1 MNGPEITREE
11 KEKIRR
17 KVKELSQPY
26 NKAIDKLLNE
36 FRGKK
41 AALFARRKN
50 QELTRD
56 QYNKEVEKMETHCDQ
71 LIDELRKRMVRDVRS
86 KMSDAIAGRPYTKT
100 IEVFPYEPKPL
111 TESTPKR
118 KTKPRTKKKTVR
130 KTRTQPNRLTTLKI
144 ISSLDELI
152 TPTITREFLR
162 ALHTTNAPPI
172 TFTIVGNG
180 SVPESYPTFACPKN
194 YAVRLEKLLST
205 YYPNTEFEPETL
217 EDFPDQYRI
226 AADYYVRKDT
236 SLLCCFTSF
245 QPDPLAV
252 VFNTMEDLQDKQFA
266 MFSIHFSRA
275 SQKQIEA
282 TQYKWKFGLTL
293 SGGGM
298 KQFVPP
304 TRFSEKKNT
313 PPFWIVTVRLQVAS
327 TQKKKVTSA
336 FLSRLA
342 QPLKQFK
349 AETQFYHWTPAAAE
363 ELKASQWADSKKRS
377 IFQQWYG
384 IKTFEQAYEWSLL
397 NTNEL
402 LGLVHLPHKSITSEI
417 LMRTTTKSKAVP
429 DLLTHGGITLGTN
442 EHRHKTKQ
450 VKLPNNLRNRHIY
463 IVGATRQGKSTLM
476 TNLVKQDIEH
486 SAGFAVVDPHGDLI
500 EDILALIPKKR
511 ISDTILFNA
520 QDRDH
525 PVTLNVMTAE
535 SEQET
540 EQVAAD
546 FMITFQRLFSD
557 SWGTRMEYILRNAI
571 DTLLNAGNKAFPDIR
586 RILVNSS
593 FRENVL
599 DQITNPY
606 LLEFWEEEFPN
617 LPRSSIDPILNKLH
631 QFQRTAVI
639 RNILGQPKSKLNFY
653 TAMQTKKIL
662 LVNLGNIN
670 ADDKHLL
677 GSLIVSQLQLA
688 AMRRGSLPPKKR
700 IDFTIYIDEFQNFI
714 TSAFDTILSEAA
726 KFKIN
731 LVIAHQ
737 FVSQIPNKIRASI
750 FGNAG
755 TMIYFNLGIDDAN
768 YLRPVLGDFDPEDV
782 AKLPQ
787 GNTITFVR
795 QAGDL
800 FPMHTYPPAKKPK
813 QTFID
818 QIINHSR
825 TEYGTPREELEQ
837 RTKPKKQKQQDQSE
851 EELNLDDF
859 SE

>member
-1 MNGPEITREE
+1 VKKQERLKQIELE
-11 KEKIRR
+11 KEKQ
-17 KVKELSQPY
+17 KKLSELLTKRQH
-26 NKAIDKLLNE
+26 
-36 FRGKK
+36 
-41 AALFARRKN
+41 
-50 QELTRD
+50 QELTAG
-56 QYNKEVEKMETHCDQ
+56 QYYRE
-71 LIDELRKRMVRDVRS
+71 
-86 KMSDAIAGRPYTKT
+86 
-100 IEVFPYEPKPL
+100 
-111 TESTPKR
+111 
-118 KTKPRTKKKTVR
+118 KKKIEQHYKQLLNKIKAKDKRPTQCFRVLSSPDDPIVVDA
-130 KTRTQPNRLTTLKI
+130 TRMLLNAIHRSDPP
-144 ISSLDELI
+144 ELS
-152 TPTITREFLR
+152 FML
-162 ALHTTNAPPI
+162 
-172 TFTIVGNG
+172 FGDG
-180 SVPESYPTFACPKN
+180 SVPEI
-194 YAVRLEKLLST
+194 YAVFKCAASFTNTLEQYFLTYFASAVIEPEKLKRPKGHKVHSFYKIEHDL
-205 YYPNTEFEPETL
+205 NHL
-217 EDFPDQYRI
+217 KDFRG
-226 AADYYVRKDT
+226 
-236 SLLCCFTSF
+236 FH
-245 QPDPLAV
+245 PDPLALFV
-252 VFNTMEDLQDKQFA
+252 TTMEQLEEKDTAYFTVNFIPDEHYGFA
-266 MFSIHFSRA
+266 RDSDPD
-275 SQKQIEA
+275 
-282 TQYKWKFGLTL
+282 
-293 SGGGM
+293 
-298 KQFVPP
+298 V
-304 TRFSEKKNT
+304 
-313 PPFWIVTVRLQVAS
+313 
-327 TQKKKVTSA
+327 KKK
-336 FLSRLA
+336 LE
-342 QPLKQFK
+342 QPLWQVEISLTVHSPNKTRAATIRSALEKHLGQYRSENAHLFR
-349 AETQFYHWTPAAAE
+349 WTKEME
-363 ELKASQWADSKKRS
+363 EVQHQKTLTGRRLSEYRRDDPEDELDYFMKCFRTPGLAYISSTERRQWRQS
-377 IFQQWYG
+377 I
-384 IKTFEQAYEWSLL
+384 L

-429 DLLTHGGITLGTN
+429 DLLTHAGITLGTN

-450 VKLPNNLRNRHIY
+450 VKLPHNLRNRHIY

-476 TNLVKQDIEH
+476 TNLVKQDLEH
-486 SAGFAVVDPHGDLI
+486 GAGFAVVDPHGDLI

-525 PVTLNVMTAE
+525 PVTLNVMAAK

-571 DTLLNAGNKAFPDIR
+571 DTLLNAGNKTFPDIR

-606 LLEFWEEEFPN
+606 LLEFWEEEFSS
-617 LPRSSIDPILNKLH
+617 LPRSAIDPILNKLH
-631 QFQRTAVI
+631 QFQRTAIV

-688 AMRRGSLPPKKR
+688 AMRRGSLPPKQR

-800 FPMHTYPPAKKPK
+800 FPMRTYPPADKPK
-813 QTFID
+813 QTFIE

-837 RTKPKKQKQQDQSE
+837 RLRKPREQKQQDPNIE
-851 EELNLDDF
+851 DF
-859 SE
+859 GE